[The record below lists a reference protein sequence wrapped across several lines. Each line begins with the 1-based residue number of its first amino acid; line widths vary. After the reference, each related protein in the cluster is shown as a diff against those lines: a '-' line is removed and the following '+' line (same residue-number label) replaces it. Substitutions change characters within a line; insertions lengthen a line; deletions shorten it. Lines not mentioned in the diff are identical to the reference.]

1 MSCQEPEGRR
11 ALLLVRCRYNRVY
24 GAGRFAFMVKMMR
37 EESEISMRA
46 YEIIAAGKV
55 VVPR

>member
-11 ALLLVRCRYNRVY
+11 ALLVRCRYNRVY
-24 GAGRFAFMVKMMR
+24 GAVRFAFMIKMMR